1 MSPFL
6 PGTDHRPKS
15 AISARRYHQSHWFR
29 VLADPSVQGGKRL
42 KGNAW
47 KGIVSPRCTPAVT
60 ASVWA
65 VEALGIEGAW
75 VFTPQVYQDDRGA
88 FFEAFRG
95 GEFAADLGYR
105 LDVAQVNCSVSRRGV
120 IRGIHYADVPPGQ
133 AKYVTCVRGAILDV
147 VVDLRAGSPGFGKWE
162 AVRLDE
168 DSRKAVFLAE
178 GLGHGFMALSDA
190 GDRALPVLDAL
201 RARSRARRQP
211 ARPRD
216 RDRLAPL
223 EVLQTDDGP
232 VLGGPPGCFRTG
244 RGGAH
249 AGRGAAPGSGC
260 RATRTA

>member
-1 MSPFL
+1 L
-6 PGTDHRPKS
+6 PLDSTTHRD
-15 AISARRYHQSHWFR
+15 WFR
-29 VLADPSVQGGKRL
+29 VLADPSVQGRKRL

-47 KGIVSPRCTPAVT
+47 KGIISPRCTPAVT

-133 AKYVTCVRGAILDV
+133 AKYVTCVRGAVLDV
-147 VVDLRAGSPGFGKWE
+147 VADLRAGSPGFGKWE

-190 GDRALPVLDAL
+190 ATVLYLCSTPYAPGREHGVNPLD
-201 RARSRARRQP
+201 P
-211 ARPRD
+211 AIGISW
-216 RDRLAPL
+216 PL
-223 EVLQTDDGP
+223 EKTGDGP
-232 VLGGPPGCFRTG
+232 VLSEKD
-244 RGGAH
+244 A
-249 AGRGAAPGSGC
+249 AAPTLDEALRQGRLPRYEDCVAYAAGL
-260 RATRTA
+260 RGQPVPPALD